1 MRWPMVCWLVFA
13 AAATTNWADDKIEH
27 FTLGLKYTIN
37 KHFAAHADYELHKSE
52 LVRRG
57 VGLLPE
63 SLHRRTDLH
72 LLKSHNRDTQPQEA
86 PCTKIDNYSL

>member
-37 KHFAAHADYELHKSE
+37 KHFAAHADYEYTNQSSFGGASGYS
-52 LVRRG
+52 RNRYIA
-57 VGLLPE
+57 GL
-63 SLHRRTDLH
+63 TY
-72 LLKSHNRDTQPQEA
+72 T
-86 PCTKIDNYSL
+86 Y